1 MKTILFMGDSITDA
15 GRSREDDCNLGYG
28 YATMTAGKLGC
39 DYPGTFRFLNR
50 GISGNRSIDLLAR
63 IKRDLLNLKPDYMT
77 LLIGVNDVWAEL
89 RTHDGVSAEDYEFN
103 VDLLLNRVLK
113 ELPELRIIL
122 LEPFVLRAAK
132 TEEQFDAFDTEVRLR
147 AQAARRLAEKHG
159 LLFVPLQ
166 EMLSAFAAKTSAE
179 TVLADGVHPTY
190 VGHELISRR
199 LYDAFRTV
207 FEAETLR

>member
-15 GRSREDDCNLGYG
+15 GRSREDDYNLGYG

-39 DYPGTFRFLNR
+39 DYQGAFRFLNR
-50 GISGNRSIDLLAR
+50 GIGGNRSIDLLAR

-89 RTHDGVSAEDYEFN
+89 RSHNGGSAEEYEFN
-103 VDLLLNRVLK
+103 VDLLLTRVLQA
-113 ELPELRIIL
+113 LPKLRIIV
-122 LEPFVLRAAK
+122 LEPFVLRGAN
-132 TEEQFDAFDTEVRLR
+132 TEEEFDAFDAEVRLC
-147 AQAARRLAEKHG
+147 AHVAKRLAEKHG

-166 EMLSAFAAKTSAE
+166 EMLSAFATKTSAE

-199 LYDAFRTV
+199 LCDAFRTV
-207 FEAETLR
+207 FEAETLG

>member
-15 GRSREDDCNLGYG
+15 GRSREDDFNLGYG

-39 DYPGTFRFLNR
+39 DYPGAFRFLNR

-63 IKRDLLNLKPDYMT
+63 IKC
-77 LLIGVNDVWAEL
+77 
-89 RTHDGVSAEDYEFN
+89 
-103 VDLLLNRVLK
+103 DLLLSRVLK
-113 ELPELRIIL
+113 ELPKLRIIV

-132 TEEQFDAFDTEVRLR
+132 TEEQFDVFDAEVRLR
-147 AQAARRLAEKHG
+147 AQVAKRLAEKHG

-199 LYDAFRTV
+199 LCDAFRTV
-207 FEAETLR
+207 FEAETLG